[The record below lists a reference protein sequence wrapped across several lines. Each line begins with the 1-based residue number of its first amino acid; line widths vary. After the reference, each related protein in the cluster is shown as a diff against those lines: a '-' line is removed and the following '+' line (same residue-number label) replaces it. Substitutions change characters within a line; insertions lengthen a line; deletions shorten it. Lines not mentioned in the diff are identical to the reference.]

1 MTKKIDLS
9 RREFLRN
16 TTLFTTAGSIAA
28 PFALNMFAMNVAAA
42 FILPA
47 DYKALV
53 CIYLGGGND
62 HNNMVLATD
71 EASWDGYQEAR
82 NRGGSVIALTKSVTT
97 AITPSTQ
104 QFDTQG
110 LAPVLRTYMLHPAM
124 GLMKGLFD
132 AGRAAIVAN
141 VGPLIEPI
149 ADITAYKAIATK
161 RPRNLFSHSDQT
173 AQWHSTDPLKPI
185 YGWGGRMADIFR
197 TANDPLKLN
206 YSSSISTAGNTVFL
220 AGQQI
225 HQYQISANGSATAV
239 GGLTSVFG
247 ATTSNLQKI
256 ITTPTN
262 PNVFEIAHADVVKR
276 AIAAQS
282 DLKAILDATR
292 PTAPIGTAAI
302 PAPTQYQ
309 NPNNQLGTL
318 SNNSLAI
325 QLHTVAR
332 IIAGQ
337 NRLGAKRQVFFV
349 NMGGFDT
356 HDGQAPSHADL
367 MTRLAH
373 GMSYFD
379 TALKTLSVLNADPLI
394 GHTTTDLSSKV
405 TSFTASDFGRT
416 FSSNGDG
423 TDHGWGAHHF
433 VVGGAVNGGNIYG
446 SFPVTAIH
454 GRPNPKGGTFDNPLD
469 VGSGST
475 IPQISVDQYAATMAK
490 WFGLDPAEIT
500 GSTNSIFPNL
510 ANFTTAPLFTASA
523 RDLGFMKPA

>member
-42 FILPA
+42 FTDPG

-62 HNNMVLATD
+62 HNNMVLAT
-71 EASWDGYQEAR
+71 ETASWNGYQEAR
-82 NRGGSVIALTKSVTT
+82 SGTGSVIALTKSVITDPVNT
-97 AITPSTQ
+97 AIIPSN
-104 QFDTQG
+104 TQG
-110 LAPVLRTYMLHPAM
+110 GRTFMLHPAM
-124 GLMKGLFD
+124 GLMKTLF
-132 AGRAAIVAN
+132 ANSRAAIVAN
-141 VGPLIEPI
+141 VGPLIVPI
-149 ADITAYKAIATK
+149 ADRGQYQIATYTK
-161 RPRNLFSHSDQT
+161 PANLFSHSDQT
-173 AQWHSTDPLKPI
+173 AQWHSTDPSKPI
-185 YGWGGRMADIFR
+185 YGWGGRMADIFQS
-197 TANDPLKLN
+197 TNDPLKLN
-206 YSSSISTAGNTVFL
+206 YSSSISTAGNSVFL

-225 HQYQISANGSATAV
+225 HQYQINSNGSATPV

-247 ATTSNLQKI
+247 AATSNLQKI

-262 PNVFEIAHADVVKR
+262 SNLFEIEHTEVMKR

-282 DLKAILDATR
+282 DLQAVINATTSLTTDANAVRYTLFSDSAATAI
-292 PTAPIGTAAI
+292 
-302 PAPTQYQ
+302 
-309 NPNNQLGTL
+309 
-318 SNNSLAI
+318 NSLAV
-325 QLHTVAR
+325 QLRTVAR

-337 NRLGAKRQVFFV
+337 KKLGARRQVFFV

-356 HDGQAPSHADL
+356 HDGQAPSHGEL
-367 MTRLAH
+367 MARLAH

-379 TALKTLSVLNADPLI
+379 TTLKTLSVFNDATLTASTVPDMSL
-394 GHTTTDLSSKV
+394 KV

-416 FSSNGDG
+416 FTSNGDG

-446 SFPVTAIH
+446 SFPVTAVH
-454 GRPNPKGGTFDNPLD
+454 GRPNPLGGTFDNPLD
-469 VGSGST
+469 VGSGNT

-490 WFGLDPAEIT
+490 WFGLDPTEIT
-500 GSTNSIFPNL
+500 GNANSIFPNL
-510 ANFTTAPLFTASA
+510 VNFTTIPPFTTGLSA
-523 RDLGFMKPA
+523 RDLGFMKLA